1 MNTNGPLAEVLIDR
15 ASLRARIVELADE
28 LDADLMGAHEPLCVS
43 ILKGSTFF
51 MADLVRAMKS
61 RVALDFL
68 SISSYAGGRGG
79 VVRIIKDLDQ
89 NVEGRD
95 IVIVEDIVDTGLTL
109 NYLRQT
115 LAQRGAASL
124 RTVSLL
130 DKAVRRII
138 PVSVEMVGFEI
149 PDVFVVGYGLDFQGL
164 YRNVPEILA
173 VRDIAR
179 LANDPTAL
187 VGPLF
192 GSRAGPGS

>member
-1 MNTNGPLAEVLIDR
+1 MTATGPLAEVLIDE
-15 ASLRARIVELADE
+15 ASLHSRIRELASE
-28 LDADLMGAHEPLCVS
+28 LDGSFDGSSDPLFVS
-43 ILKGSTFF
+43 VLKGATLF
-51 MADLVRAMKS
+51 MADLVRQMETT
-61 RVALDFL
+61 VAVDFL
-68 SISSYAGGRGG
+68 SISAYAGGRGG
-79 VVRIIKDLDQ
+79 VVRIVKDLDQ

-95 IVIVEDIVDTGLTL
+95 VVIVEDIVDTGLTL

-115 LAQRGAASL
+115 LTQRGVASL

-179 LANDPTAL
+179 LANEPSAL
-187 VGPLF
+187 VPVLF
-192 GSRAGPGS
+192 GSDPAGR